1 MSERYT
7 KLFALPENQY
17 AVGAPVLIAAGA
29 LLKDNQ
35 TGKVLAQFKFKS
47 ISPKEI
53 KAVKISVT
61 AFDVS
66 GKEVNGVAEYQYLD
80 LSAYRDAEFGQK
92 QAVPLPDAVTRTI
105 GVECTGV
112 VFEDGSVWEAP
123 KTAQWKPLPKQTD
136 LARQLKDVPLVSQY
150 RRDTTESAR
159 FAVLDYED
167 LWLCA
172 CSSVNQSGETKCH
185 SCQQNKAA
193 LTAALDT
200 ETLKKHKAAYEQVE
214 AEKSAKQ
221 AAAKKAQKAK
231 TRKIG
236 MIAAAAAIVVIAA
249 IVLVTKVVLPAQ
261 NYNKAVALMGSGSY
275 DEAIA
280 AFEAMGDYKDAAAK
294 SEECATLKEQAEL
307 EAAYQEAVTLMESG
321 SYDEAIAAFEAMGDY
336 KDAAAKSKE
345 CVTLKEQ
352 AELEA
357 AYQEAVTLMESG
369 ETGRAAIAFGKLGDY
384 RDAKE
389 RSFELWNTVAV
400 RDTVS
405 AGVFH
410 TGGLKSNGIVVAIG
424 ENEDGECD
432 VSSWTDIIAI
442 SAWSPTMGLK
452 SDGTVVAVGPNPVG
466 QCDISDWTDIVAIS
480 AGSNHTVGL
489 KSDGT
494 VVAAGYNGDNQCNVS
509 DWTDIVA
516 ISACW
521 PFTIGLK
528 SDGTVVAVGGN
539 SSGQCNVSGW
549 TDIVAISAGGY
560 HTVGL
565 KSDGTVVAVGG
576 NSSGQCNV
584 SGWTDIVAISAG
596 DCHTVGLKS
605 DGTVVAIGDNKYGE
619 CDVSEWKDL
628 KLPE

>member
-66 GKEVNGVAEYQYLD
+66 GKEVDGVAEYQYLD
-80 LSAYRDAEFGQK
+80 LSVSRDAEFGQK

-136 LARQLKDVPLVSQY
+136 LAQQLKDVSLVSQY

-172 CSSVNQSGETKCH
+172 CGSVNHSDETKCH

-221 AAAKKAQKAK
+221 TAAKKAQKAK

-236 MIAAAAAIVVIAA
+236 MIAAAALIVVIAA

-261 NYNKAVALMGSGSY
+261 NYKKAVALMGSGSY
-275 DEAIA
+275 GEAIA

-307 EAAYQEAVTLMESG
+307 EAAYQEAVALMENG
-321 SYDEAIAAFEAMGDY
+321 SYEEAVAAFAAMGDY

-345 CVTLKEQ
+345 CATLKEQ

-389 RSFELWNTVAV
+389 RSFELWNTVTA

-405 AGVFH
+405 AGV
-410 TGGLKSNGIVVAIG
+410 S
-424 ENEDGECD
+424 
-432 VSSWTDIIAI
+432 
-442 SAWSPTMGLK
+442 
-452 SDGTVVAVGPNPVG
+452 
-466 QCDISDWTDIVAIS
+466 
-480 AGSNHTVGL
+480 
-489 KSDGT
+489 
-494 VVAAGYNGDNQCNVS
+494 
-509 DWTDIVA
+509 
-516 ISACW
+516 
-521 PFTIGLK
+521 
-528 SDGTVVAVGGN
+528 
-539 SSGQCNVSGW
+539 
-549 TDIVAISAGGY
+549 

-565 KSDGTVVAVGG
+565 KSDGTVVAVG
-576 NSSGQCNV
+576 NNDYNQCDV
-584 SGWTDIVAISAG
+584 SGWTDIVAVSAG
-596 DCHTVGLKS
+596 SSHTVGLKSDGAVVAVGLNDDGRCDVSGWTDIVAVSVGLWHTAGLKS
-605 DGTVVAIGDNKYGE
+605 DGTVVAVGNNDYNQ
-619 CDVSEWKDL
+619 CDVSGWTDIVAVSAGSSHTVGLRSDGTVTIVGNNGNGQCDDVSGWTDIVAVSAGSVHTVGLRSDGTAVAVGESSYDARCDVSGWTDIKV
-628 KLPE
+628 PEQ

>member
-7 KLFALPENQY
+7 RLFALPENQY
-17 AVGAPVLIAAGA
+17 APSAPILIAAGA

-35 TGKVLAQFKFKS
+35 TGKVLAQFKFQS

-61 AFDVS
+61 AFDVF
-66 GKEVNGVAEYQYLD
+66 GKEVKGVAEYQYLD
-80 LSAYRDAEFGQK
+80 LSASRDAEFGQK
-92 QAVPLPDAVTRTI
+92 QAVPLPDAVTHTI
-105 GVECTGV
+105 GVECTSV

-123 KTAQWKPLPKQTD
+123 KNAQWMPLPKQTD
-136 LARQLKDVPLVSQY
+136 LTRQLKDVSLVSQY
-150 RRDTTESAR
+150 RRDTTDSAR

-167 LWLCA
+167 LWICA
-172 CSSVNQSGETKCH
+172 CGSVNHSDETKCY

-193 LTAALDT
+193 LIDALDT
-200 ETLKKHKAAYEQVE
+200 ETLKKHKAAYDQAE

-221 AAAKKAQKAK
+221 AAADKVRKAK
-231 TRKIG
+231 TRKTGI
-236 MIAAAAAIVVIAA
+236 IAAAAAIVVIAA
-249 IVLVTKVVLPAQ
+249 IVLMTQVVLPAQ
-261 NYNKAVALMGSGSY
+261 NYKKAVALMESESY
-275 DEAIA
+275 EEAIA

-307 EAAYQEAVTLMESG
+307 EAAYQEAAALMENG
-321 SYDEAIAAFEAMGDY
+321 SYEEAVAAFDAMGDY

-345 CVTLKEQ
+345 CATLKEQ

-369 ETGRAAIAFGKLGDY
+369 ETGRAAIAFGKLDDY

-389 RSFELWNTVAV
+389 RSFELWNTVAA

-405 AGVFH
+405 AGVSH
-410 TGGLKSNGIVVAIG
+410 TVGLKSNGIVVAIG
-424 ENEDGECD
+424 DNDDGECD
-432 VSSWTDIIAI
+432 VSDWTDIIAI
-442 SAWSPTMGLK
+442 SAGSPTMGLK
-452 SDGTVVAVGPNPVG
+452 SDGTVVAVGPNPAG

-494 VVAAGYNGDNQCNVS
+494 VVAVGYY
-509 DWTDIVA
+509 A
-516 ISACW
+516 
-521 PFTIGLK
+521 
-528 SDGTVVAVGGN
+528 DGRCG
-539 SSGQCNVSGW
+539 VSGW
-549 TDIVAISAGGY
+549 TDIVAISAGGSL
-560 HTVGL
+560 TVGL
-565 KSDGTVVAVGG
+565 KSDGTVVVAGH
-576 NSSGQCNV
+576 SGDSRYNV
-584 SGWTDIVAISAG
+584 SDWTDIVAISAG
-596 DCHTVGLKS
+596 SSHAVGLKS
-605 DGTVVAIGDNKYGE
+605 DGTVVATGDNVDGE